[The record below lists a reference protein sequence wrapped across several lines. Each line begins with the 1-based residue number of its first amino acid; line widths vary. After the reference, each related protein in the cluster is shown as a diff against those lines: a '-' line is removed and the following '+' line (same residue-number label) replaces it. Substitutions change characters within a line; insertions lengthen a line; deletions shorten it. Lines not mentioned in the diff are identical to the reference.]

1 MLLNANYGISALFFF
16 YEKKNHDQS
25 KVLHNSD
32 SMTKYLYIFSH
43 DLKKPTARARVG
55 LSSMNQTLQP
65 LPKQ

>member
-1 MLLNANYGISALFFF
+1 MLIMGSQLYFFF
-16 YEKKNHDQS
+16 MKKKNHDQS

-55 LSSMNQTLQP
+55 LSSTNQTLQP
-65 LPKQ
+65 LPKV